1 MSVNDAFLLFQ
12 NTNQIEKFKY
22 YLNLQHSNMKSTS
35 ETNSS
40 LLFLE
45 IKVIR
50 EINKFTTSVYPKP
63 ICSGV
68 FLLTSRNSYLILTN
82 TS

>member
-22 YLNLQHSNMKSTS
+22 YLNLQHSNIKSTS

-45 IKVIR
+45 IKVIT

-63 ICSGV
+63 I
-68 FLLTSRNSYLILTN
+68 
-82 TS
+82 